1 MNTSQRTLILLF
13 AGALAIGQ
21 GPLAFAEEDGQE
33 RGISTKSLN
42 RHDLDHERAHEARL
56 RGEIQPMAKILSQIG
71 EQIPGEVIGI
81 ELEQEKD
88 AGQGVWIYEL
98 KILTPDGRRLEV
110 EVDARDG
117 RLLELEDDD

>member
-1 MNTSQRTLILLF
+1 MMPISLTRYAILLGF
-13 AGALAIGQ
+13 LSLSFQVSGDQ
-21 GPLAFAEEDGQE
+21 WTDDDGRASHE
-33 RGISTKSLN
+33 HSPA
-42 RHDLDHERAHEARL
+42 HDHERAREARL

-117 RLLELEDDD
+117 RILELEDDD